1 MPWQAVSI
9 STSTL
14 GAFQGQQSLA
24 VFFKVRQEHPSY
36 WIFLNKNHTEI
47 YQWLGKPKKKT
58 IISPSTQFS
67 YPFRM
72 QKVVHH
78 MAFRGLR
85 HVFNEQT
92 SHVKVFCLDM
102 VFNVPVK
109 NVINILYIY
118 IRYDISFISSHLPSI
133 PIPFAISIKMLWV
146 YRSHPRKQKICEKNP
161 APQSQI

>member
-118 IRYDISFISSHLPSI
+118 KIWYFIYQFSLTFHPHPIRHFDKNAMGL
-133 PIPFAISIKMLWV
+133 PIPSAKTKNL
-146 YRSHPRKQKICEKNP
+146 RKNP
-161 APQSQI
+161 APQSQIW